1 MLHVNLL
8 GRGKKKREFM
18 WAPAVLIRSQK
29 KKNIP
34 ASWDFPMELIKT
46 LNVS

>member
-1 MLHVNLL
+1 MLVKFL
-8 GRGKKKREFM
+8 GRGRSREFM

-29 KKNIP
+29 KNISV
-34 ASWDFPMELIKT
+34 SWDFPMELIKT

>member
-1 MLHVNLL
+1 MLLVKFL
-8 GRGKKKREFM
+8 GRGKKQGIHVGSRCFNQE
-18 WAPAVLIRSQK
+18 S

-34 ASWDFPMELIKT
+34 VSWDFPMELIKT